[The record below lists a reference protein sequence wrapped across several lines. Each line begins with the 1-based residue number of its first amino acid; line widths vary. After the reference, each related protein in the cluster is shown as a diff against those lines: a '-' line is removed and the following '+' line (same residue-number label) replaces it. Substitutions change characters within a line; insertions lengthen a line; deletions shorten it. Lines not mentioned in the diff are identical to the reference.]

1 MDTVHSHAAIK
12 TGQKSAHIFPLPHD
26 FNGTGLLKPVI
37 RKDLFMKS
45 LYSGNLRRDYARFCF
60 PCIANLIV
68 FSIYSIV
75 DCLFVS
81 HYVSADA
88 LAAVTLSHPYLSV
101 LFSIGI
107 TLAVGAGTLIA
118 EALGEKDQKKADFI
132 FSENLIVTIILG
144 VIICIP
150 VLIFLKPI
158 SLFFGADSSTL
169 KYTSDYIG
177 SIAPFSVFFIM
188 EYNLEFLV
196 KTDGNPT
203 LSLFTVI
210 GTSLLN
216 IFLDWLFVAVWGM
229 ETFGAGLATGISQAV
244 ATVIFLSYIL
254 FSKNGLFHF
263 HRFKWD
269 LSLYKKLIPLGF
281 ADGSMEILSA
291 IMVLIYNNL
300 LEHNIGTQ
308 GVAAFG
314 VIIYIFNLV
323 FNMSTGV
330 TQGMEPLVSY
340 HLGAEKPGNCRR
352 LYRYALTL
360 QLILGTAVFFVC
372 EIFTLKIVGIFFQ
385 PHETEAIALAVY
397 GLRRYAC
404 CFILLGFNLLTSGYM
419 TSLCRPAPAL
429 TISMCRAFFVHVT
442 VLLAMFLLFGINSI
456 WWSVVISESIVA
468 VISIILLK
476 NNQPQL

>member
-1 MDTVHSHAAIK
+1 
-12 TGQKSAHIFPLPHD
+12 
-26 FNGTGLLKPVI
+26 
-37 RKDLFMKS
+37 MKS
-45 LYSGNLRRDYARFCF
+45 LYSGNLKRDYARFCF

-81 HYVSADA
+81 HYVGADA
-88 LAAVTLSHPYLSV
+88 LAAVTLSHPYMSI

-118 EALGEKDQKKADFI
+118 EALGEKNQKRADFI

-144 VIICIP
+144 IIICIP
-150 VLIFLKPI
+150 ALIFLKPF
-158 SLFFGADSSTL
+158 SLFLGADASTINH
-169 KYTSDYIG
+169 TADYIG

-216 IFLDWLFVAVWGM
+216 IFLDWLFVAIWGM
-229 ETFGAGLATGISQAV
+229 GTFGAGLATGISQTI
-244 ATVIFLSYIL
+244 ATLIFLSYIL

-269 LSLYKKLIPLGF
+269 LSLYKNLIPLGF
-281 ADGSMEILSA
+281 ADGSMEVLSA
-291 IMVLIYNNL
+291 IMVLLYNNM
-300 LEHNIGTQ
+300 LEKNIGTD

-314 VIIYIFNLV
+314 VVIYIFNLV

-340 HLGAEKPGNCRR
+340 HLGAENRQNCKK

-360 QLILGTAVFFVC
+360 QLILGIAVFLVC
-372 EIFTLKIVGIFFQ
+372 EIFTDEIVGLFYQ
-385 PHETEAIALAVY
+385 PQETTAIALSVY

-404 CFILLGFNLLTSGYM
+404 CFVLLGFNLLTSGYM
-419 TSLCRPAPAL
+419 TALCRPVPAL
-429 TISMCRAFFVHVT
+429 TISLGRAFFVHAT
-442 VLLAMFLLFGINSI
+442 ALFCIFALFGINNI
-456 WWSVVISESIVA
+456 WWSVVISEGVVA
-468 VISIILLK
+468 VVSLVLLLK
-476 NNQPQL
+476 NKQES